1 MGGEGAVLAAIN
13 SLKNNRNLLSKRKEN
28 KPFSGSYAGIELK
41 EFPIASET
49 DLLRI
54 REKMQKENRS
64 RAKKQYIILAL
75 VFIVIIF
82 IIYSYFK

>member
-41 EFPIASET
+41 EFPKASKT
-49 DLLRI
+49 DLLKI
-54 REKMQKENRS
+54 RETMQRENKI
-64 RAKKQYIILAL
+64 RARKHFIILAL
-75 VFIVIIF
+75 VLVIFAF
-82 IIYSYFK
+82 IIYRYLF